1 MSQQP
6 MDIDPIDGGPND
18 IIMKASSPPPPPG
31 PNNNKHNNHAVV
43 PMQISEE
50 EEARQAIEMF
60 RGDDMSARVAAA
72 NRLEAVASV
81 LGEQRTREVC
91 NCYFPILHNAS
102 ELTPCN
108 NNNNNKISIVHII
121 RDCFF
126 EKRMNFTHYFA
137 FFSSHSCL
145 SFFIKYQ
152 TCVVKELLPFV
163 TDGTDDED
171 EVLLALANSLG
182 KLIPLVGGGSHAQS
196 LLPPLE
202 LLLTV
207 EENSVRDAAT
217 ESTML
222 VAAAL
227 PEETFVD
234 KYAPMLTRLARKE
247 WFTARISS
255 AGLIADAYPR
265 LTPIQQKEHLSLF
278 AELCQDDTPMVRRV
292 AAQSLGKMVGNV
304 VRAAGRAS
312 LEKGGV
318 VTTILIPLYETLSS
332 NEQPVSVIFVFRFG
346 ASYMLLDCPC
356 IDTHSQ
362 LSV

>member
-1 MSQQP
+1 LLVRKRNELYSLFCIVVHLILACHFLP
-6 MDIDPIDGGPND
+6 TIT
-18 IIMKASSPPPPPG
+18 
-31 PNNNKHNNHAVV
+31 NHA
-43 PMQISEE
+43 M
-50 EEARQAIEMF
+50 
-60 RGDDMSARVAAA
+60 
-72 NRLEAVASV
+72 
-81 LGEQRTREVC
+81 C
-91 NCYFPILHNAS
+91 
-102 ELTPCN
+102 
-108 NNNNNKISIVHII
+108 
-121 RDCFF
+121 
-126 EKRMNFTHYFA
+126 
-137 FFSSHSCL
+137 
-145 SFFIKYQ
+145 
-152 TCVVKELLPFV
+152 VKELLPFV

-202 LLLTV
+202 MLLTV

-217 ESTML
+217 ESTLL

-227 PEETFVD
+227 PEETFHD

-255 AGLIADAYPR
+255 AGLIANAYPR
-265 LTPIQQKEHLSLF
+265 LTPIQQKEHLALF

-304 VRAAGRAS
+304 VGAAGRAS

-332 NEQPVSVIFVFRFG
+332 NEQPVSVILVFRYG
-346 ASYMLLDCPC
+346 ASRTICVTTVAASL
-356 IDTHSQ
+356 
-362 LSV
+362 

>member
-1 MSQQP
+1 MCVAVFVFWFVSVSSIELDWIGQSLCSVVTTYFGTQKSQ
-6 MDIDPIDGGPND
+6 
-18 IIMKASSPPPPPG
+18 IMLRF
-31 PNNNKHNNHAVV
+31 VV
-43 PMQISEE
+43 
-50 EEARQAIEMF
+50 
-60 RGDDMSARVAAA
+60 D
-72 NRLEAVASV
+72 
-81 LGEQRTREVC
+81 
-91 NCYFPILHNAS
+91 
-102 ELTPCN
+102 
-108 NNNNNKISIVHII
+108 
-121 RDCFF
+121 
-126 EKRMNFTHYFA
+126 
-137 FFSSHSCL
+137 FSFVVSHLLLAPSYCL
-145 SFFIKYQ
+145 Q
-152 TCVVKELLPFV
+152 ELLPFV

-217 ESTML
+217 ASTLL

-227 PEETFVD
+227 PEEAFLD
-234 KYAPMLTRLARKE
+234 KYVSMLGRLANKE

-265 LTPIQQKEHLSLF
+265 LTPMQQQEHLVLF

-304 VRAAGRAS
+304 VGAAGRAS

-332 NEQPVSVIFVFRFG
+332 NEQPVSELEFLCSIVCCSFVCFPNVCRC
-346 ASYMLLDCPC
+346 M
-356 IDTHSQ
+356 
-362 LSV
+362 